1 MTDSNAPDSN
11 KLAHSSWAVGYAMF
25 ASVLLLMAGIFQFVA
40 GLVAVVED
48 DFYVVGTKWV
58 FEFDVTT
65 WGWIHMLIGLV
76 LFLSGIGIL
85 SGNVLARTVGVIAA
99 GVAAVANFLWLPYY
113 PVWSIIMIF
122 LAVAVIW
129 ALTVHGRDITDA

>member
-1 MTDSNAPDSN
+1 MTDSN

-48 DFYVVGTKWV
+48 DFYVVTAKWV

>member
-1 MTDSNAPDSN
+1 MSEPNVSGSNPT
-11 KLAHSSWAVGYAMF
+11 HSSWAVGYAMF

-48 DFYVVGTKWV
+48 DFYVVSAKWV

-65 WGWIHMLIGLV
+65 WGWIHMLLGVV
-76 LFLSGIGIL
+76 LFLSGVGIL

-113 PVWSIIMIF
+113 PVWSIVMIF

>member
-1 MTDSNAPDSN
+1 MTDSN

-85 SGNVLARTVGVIAA
+85 SGNVLARTVGVIVAA
-99 GVAAVANFLWLPYY
+99 VAAVANFLWLPYY

-129 ALTVHGRDITDA
+129 ALTVHGRDMTDA

>member
-1 MTDSNAPDSN
+1 MTESNASDSN

-48 DFYVVGTKWV
+48 DFYVVTAKWV

>member
-1 MTDSNAPDSN
+1 MTDSN

-25 ASVLLLMAGIFQFVA
+25 ASVLLLMGGIFQFVA

-65 WGWIHMLIGLV
+65 WGWIHMLLGVV

>member
-1 MTDSNAPDSN
+1 MSETRVPDSN
-11 KLAHSSWAVGYAMF
+11 RPSHSSWAVGYATF

-40 GLVAVVED
+40 GLVGVIED
-48 DFYVVGTKWV
+48 EFYVVSTKWV

-65 WGWIHMLIGLV
+65 WGWIHMILGVV
-76 LFLSGIGIL
+76 LFLSGLGIL
-85 SGNVLARTVGVIAA
+85 SGNVLARTVGVIVA
-99 GVAAVANFLWLPYY
+99 GLAAVANFLWLPYY
-113 PVWSIIMIF
+113 PVWSIVMIF